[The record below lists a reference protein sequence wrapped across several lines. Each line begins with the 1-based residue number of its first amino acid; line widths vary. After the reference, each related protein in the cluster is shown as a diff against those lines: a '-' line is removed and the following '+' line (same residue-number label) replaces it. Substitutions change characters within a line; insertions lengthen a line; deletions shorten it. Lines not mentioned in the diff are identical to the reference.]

1 MEKEGPQ
8 NLRDCKNMNVPF
20 YYLDETKEVYFI
32 AKLYDV
38 FLQERLIFKDQGSEP
53 ISSCIEQQGQE
64 TVNR

>member
-1 MEKEGPQ
+1 
-8 NLRDCKNMNVPF
+8 MNVPF